1 VEVKNLYNS
10 PQTPAREVRSAGLR
24 VAYRDT
30 TPVEACVGVALGHGD
45 EHFALTVDKAFQWVV
60 PGGGAR
66 HRRRRSAGQGTIVL
80 HVKRK

>member
-10 PQTPAREVRSAGLR
+10 PQIPAREVRPAGLR

-30 TPVEACVGVALGHGD
+30 TPVEACVGAALGHGD

-60 PGGGAR
+60 PGAVPVIVEDDDPQGR
-66 HRRRRSAGQGTIVL
+66 KRRPPG
-80 HVKRK
+80 